1 MITASPAKVETRP
14 PLAPENGQNGQQQG
28 SSFYSKNRTM
38 LLQIGRTDLRLISP
52 DTKQVGR
59 CGRNIINIIIISID
73 FVLWLQVLLNK
84 NFREIS
90 HCARGQEAGEHF
102 GFICK

>member
-1 MITASPAKVETRP
+1 MITASPGKVESRP

-52 DTKQVGR
+52 DTKQVGD
-59 CGRNIINIIIISID
+59 IVSIIIS
-73 FVLWLQVLLNK
+73 
-84 NFREIS
+84 
-90 HCARGQEAGEHF
+90 C
-102 GFICK
+102 